1 MSAVARSARRAV
13 ARWSARRYVAGPD
26 VGDALAAA
34 RLLEPRGF
42 ATAIGFWDGP
52 EETPETVRDRN
63 LAAVTALERSGLDCY
78 LSLKAK
84 ALGFDPAYVVPVL
97 EAASRAGVRVH
108 FDSLEPD
115 GVDRSLALAEEGLR
129 LGGRI
134 GFTLPG
140 RWRRS
145 RADAQRL
152 IELAVPVRV
161 VKGERTE
168 QGLPAPVGTARRD
181 DFLGV
186 VDVVAGRAPLV
197 AVATHDAVLARPAL
211 ERLRAAATPAELELL
226 YAFPFEPAL
235 SVARELSVPVR
246 VYVGFGYPWLP
257 YGLRDLRQGRVLGWF
272 VRDVALG
279 RRAR

>member
-1 MSAVARSARRAV
+1 M
-13 ARWSARRYVAGPD
+13 
-26 VGDALAAA
+26 
-34 RLLEPRGF
+34 
-42 ATAIGFWDGP
+42 
-52 EETPETVRDRN
+52 
-63 LAAVTALERSGLDCY
+63 
-78 LSLKAK
+78 
-84 ALGFDPAYVVPVL
+84 
-97 EAASRAGVRVH
+97 H

-197 AVATHDAVLARPAL
+197 AVATHDAVLARSAL

-246 VYVGFGYPWLP
+246 AYVGFGYPWLP